1 MAAAAGFPS
10 LSQLLTWPTEHLTEA
25 ADHWEAIGGR
35 SYEVANSVWQDALS
49 IDWQGDAADALRSG
63 THADMLTTSSV
74 ADQLYEAAKVARSG
88 ASDLHTARS
97 RVQYA
102 VEDAR
107 TAGFN
112 VNQDLSVTDR
122 STGGSAAQRAA
133 RRAQAETIAGD
144 IRQRAAGLV
153 GLDQQVAGK
162 ITAAVTGMRETFP
175 QDPSFGRKSKDNR
188 VRAVDSH
195 TYKQD
200 PPPPP
205 PMSREQA
212 ASGLKDVDQRIWEHN
227 HIDKPLIESLPP
239 NDPRRSDFHIE
250 TGLLNAEK
258 QRYLDVLPQQHPPTN
273 VIGPNGTSLPGVP
286 PGLISDTPARS
297 GQGWIYPVTPN
308 QPGIDPRV
316 ASIRVMEPTTRYPE
330 GYLNY
335 LNIEGQEVN
344 PFTGRTVPP
353 IDPYAHIPVP
363 QR

>member
-1 MAAAAGFPS
+1 MMTAVAGFPT

-25 ADHWEAIGGR
+25 ADQWEAIGGR

-49 IDWQGDAADALRSG
+49 IDWQGDAADALRTA

-88 ASDLHTARS
+88 ASDLHAARS

-122 STGGSAAQRAA
+122 SSGGSAVQRAA

-144 IRQRAAGLV
+144 IRQRATGLV
-153 GLDQQVAGK
+153 GLDRQVAGK
-162 ITAAVTGMRETFP
+162 ITQAVTGIRGTFP
-175 QDPSFGRKSKDNR
+175 QEPSFGTSDKDNH
-188 VRAVDSH
+188 VRTVDNN

-200 PPPPP
+200 PPPPPP

-212 ASGLKDVDQRIWEHN
+212 GAGLKDVDQRIWEHN

-239 NDPRRSDFHIE
+239 NDPRRSDFHVE
-250 TGLLNAEK
+250 TGLLNAER

-273 VIGPNGTSLPGVP
+273 VVGPGGIRLPGAL
-286 PGLISDTPARS
+286 PGAISDSPANS
-297 GQGWIYPVTPN
+297 GGGWIYPIAPS
-308 QPGIDPRV
+308 QPGLDPRV
-316 ASIRVMEPTTRYPE
+316 VSIRAMEPTQLYPN
-330 GYLNY
+330 GYVVYMNG
-335 LNIEGQEVN
+335 IG
-344 PFTGRTVPP
+344 
-353 IDPYAHIPVP
+353 
-363 QR
+363 